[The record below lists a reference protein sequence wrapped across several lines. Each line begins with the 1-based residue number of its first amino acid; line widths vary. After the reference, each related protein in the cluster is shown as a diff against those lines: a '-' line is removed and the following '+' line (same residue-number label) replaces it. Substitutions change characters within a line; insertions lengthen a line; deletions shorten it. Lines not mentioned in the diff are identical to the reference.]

1 MELEGV
7 KLWNLWIVAGVV
19 AGFQIGAFRWRIE
32 RELRMEDKCEPVWFP
47 LTDYMLVLS
56 FMALLV
62 WVFILPTLGIV
73 PVECAARGLVASMIP
88 LGVYPFGLIGHYQ
101 LFLPREGRINR
112 GLFPIGERWILGGG
126 MLLFGMGVA
135 YAVLA
140 CCGGSLWG
148 FSLG

>member
-19 AGFQIGAFRWRIE
+19 AGFQVGAFRWRIE
-32 RELRMEDKCEPVWFP
+32 RELRMEDKSKTVWFP
-47 LTDYMLVLS
+47 PTDYMLVLS
-56 FMALLV
+56 FVALLV

-73 PVECAARGLVASMIP
+73 SVECAARGLVASMIP

-101 LFLPREGRINR
+101 LFCPRGGRINR
-112 GLFPIGERWILGGG
+112 GPFPVGERWILGIG
-126 MLLFGMGVA
+126 MVLFAMGVA

-140 CCGGSLWG
+140 CCGVSLWG
-148 FSLG
+148 FISG